1 MDEDITATLEP
12 SEVKLEPKKRGK
24 DVYLGIAM
32 KCWWLVFIGLLLM

>member
-24 DVYLGIAM
+24 DVAL
-32 KCWWLVFIGLLLM
+32 WLREGWIVFIGLLLM